1 MTVQELIDLLST
13 LKDKD
18 REVILM
24 VENEMKNYGS
34 NIHYFGIHNADQYG
48 YNCIPYQIHLK
59 RWDSSEMMKEYMM
72 LKAIEEGKDPYEK
85 ETKEESK
92 NVFLKALSKMFHT

>member
-1 MTVQELIDLLST
+1 
-13 LKDKD
+13 
-18 REVILM
+18 
-24 VENEMKNYGS
+24 MKNYGS

-72 LKAIEEGKDPYEK
+72 LKAIEEGKDPY
-85 ETKEESK
+85 
-92 NVFLKALSKMFHT
+92 